1 MFKSLLT
8 FLLLLP
14 CTIVNAQVANPAA
27 PSSSAP
33 HSSPASPLNLKSSA
47 NLYQYGMIAV
57 MVLIFYFLLFR
68 PQRTQM
74 KQRQEMLSALKV
86 GDKIITSGGIYGEIV
101 EIKDKSVR
109 VKIAKDV
116 ILRMDRSGIQ
126 SKTTQGN
133 E

>member
-1 MFKSLLT
+1 MS
-8 FLLLLP
+8 
-14 CTIVNAQVANPAA
+14 
-27 PSSSAP
+27 
-33 HSSPASPLNLKSSA
+33 
-47 NLYQYGMIAV
+47 YGMIAV

-74 KQRQEMLSALKV
+74 KKRQEMLSALKV

-126 SKTTQGN
+126 ATSVKGD

>member
-27 PSSSAP
+27 PSSPTS
-33 HSSPASPLNLKSSA
+33 HSSPASPLNFKNSA